1 MAVYF
6 SIILVAITVLTGI
19 VWLADKFYLAPQ
31 RKLKATTAQAQAK
44 EQSGVDLTPDTMRS
58 LMEPSAIF

>member
-6 SIILVAITVLTGI
+6 SIILVAITVITGI

-31 RKLKATTAQAQAK
+31 RKLNVASAQ
-44 EQSGVDLTPDTMRS
+44 EQSTVELPEETVAT
-58 LMEPSAIF
+58 LMEPSPLV

>member
-19 VWLADKFYLAPQ
+19 IWFADKFYLAPQ
-31 RKLKATTAQAQAK
+31 RKL
-44 EQSGVDLTPDTMRS
+44 ESY
-58 LMEPSAIF
+58 